1 MNDTPVAC
9 QTRGPTRRETGA
21 PAGGRMRC
29 PSSPVPA
36 AAGYFAPRRERFL
49 CLRRPH
55 FFQQRKKWGKERRQ
69 KLRFCTSSAR
79 YACSP
84 LSVFPHV
91 TGVFLIVVVPPT
103 VPAQLSAA
111 AACYYGKNYSF
122 CRVAG
127 YYILCPT
134 GTPTFAAL
142 RRQRRDLI
150 IANPVEAN
158 TPTVA
163 GQAVAEASAPVNA
176 GTVLL
181 TDSDDR
187 CTPPA
192 STHRQIRTCPPR
204 AKGPLDRRSKWFSLV
219 PFFLQKKKGTRAG
232 GTKLPIPRPQAVSP
246 QYHGGVSRHLPI
258 AVLRAAMGA
267 I

>member
-1 MNDTPVAC
+1 MVFFGNFLFTKKKV
-9 QTRGPTRRETGA
+9 TRAGARNSPSRARR
-21 PAGGRMRC
+21 RN
-29 PSSPVPA
+29 
-36 AAGYFAPRRERFL
+36 
-49 CLRRPH
+49 
-55 FFQQRKKWGKERRQ
+55 
-69 KLRFCTSSAR
+69 
-79 YACSP
+79 ACSP

-91 TGVFLIVVVPPT
+91 TGVFLIVVGPPT

-204 AKGPLDRRSKWFSLV
+204 AKGSLDRRSKRLSFPHFFLHRKKCGRRRPPPRQGKADSPPGRRNPPRAKGSLNRRFEWFSLV
-219 PFFLQKKKGTRAG
+219 TFF
-232 GTKLPIPRPQAVSP
+232 
-246 QYHGGVSRHLPI
+246 
-258 AVLRAAMGA
+258 
-267 I
+267 